1 MFVSLRVG
9 IDAGSTTVKLVV
21 LDDKDNIL
29 YKSYNRHLS
38 KIRDVILSEVDN
50 IQDIVKNQEFKLAIT
65 GSAGYGISRET
76 DIDFVQEVFAST
88 LAIKKRLSNIDV
100 AIELGGEDAKII
112 FLTDGFEERM
122 NSSCAGGTGAFIDQ
136 MAHLMHVTNKELDDL
151 SLKAETIY
159 PIASRCG
166 VFAKTDI
173 QPLLNQGAKKENI
186 SASIFQSVVDQTVGG
201 LAQGREIKGNI
212 LFLGGPLYFY
222 KGLRKRFRETLNL
235 DEKTGVLEKDAQ
247 IFVALGSAIYAKDSE
262 KMYSYKKLT
271 ELLGDKS
278 KLIKTTDIVP
288 SLFNSEEDYIKFKE
302 RHDKATV
309 NYKDIKEYKG
319 NIFLG
324 IDAGS
329 TTTKLI
335 LIGEGKEI
343 LHTYYSSNRGNPIEV
358 IRDELTHIYNLLDDD
373 KRIISSCVTGY
384 GEELIKSAF
393 GVDFGIVETIAHFK
407 AGAFFNPDVD
417 FILDIGGQDIKC
429 FKIKNKIISNIM
441 LNEACSSGCGS
452 FIESF
457 AGQLGY
463 SAKEFAKMGLFAK
476 NVVDLGSKCTV
487 FMNSSVKQ
495 AQKEGATIDDISAGL
510 SISVVKNALYKVI
523 RISDAKEL
531 GENILVQG
539 GTMHNDAILR
549 SFELELGREVI
560 RPSIAGLMGAYGAAL
575 YAIENQNIKTS
586 FIREEELK
594 AFTHKSS
601 VTRCG
606 ICTNRCNLTI
616 NTFNG
621 GIRFI
626 SGNRCKRPEGKKN
639 QGDIKSIYAYKY
651 KKIREYNSKEERK
664 DKVGIPLAMNMYELL
679 PFWSKFFE
687 SLNIQVVLSDDST
700 RKLYTK
706 GQHTIPSDTVC
717 YPAKLAHGHIESL
730 LDKGIKNIFYPCMSY
745 NLDEGLADNCFNCPV
760 VAYYPE
766 LLNANMKVLEN
777 KNFIMPYLA
786 LNDKKLLAKEL
797 YSSLK
802 NIFDIKL
809 KDVKKA
815 VELGFEEY
823 NLYKNNVRDVAR
835 EYIDFARENNK
846 KIIVLAGRP
855 YHIDPEVSHG
865 IDRAIAELGVV
876 IISEDCLSSTDDIAQ
891 VNILN
896 QWTYQARL
904 YSAAKRVA
912 RETDM
917 EFIQLVSFG
926 CGTDAVTTD
935 EVKEILEKS
944 GKIYTQIKIDETSNL
959 GAAKIR
965 IRSLLE
971 AIREKDGE
979 GIEK

>member
-1 MFVSLRVG
+1 MSLRVG

-29 YKSYNRHLS
+29 YKSYNRHFS
-38 KIRDVILSEVDN
+38 KIREIILEELEKTK
-50 IQDIVKNQEFKLAIT
+50 DIIENQSFKLAIT
-65 GSAGYGISRET
+65 GSAGYGISKET
-76 DIDFVQEVFAST
+76 GIDFVQEVFAST
-88 LAIKKRLSNIDV
+88 LAIKKKLSNIDV

-136 MAHLMHVTNKELDDL
+136 MAHLMNVTSKELDKL
-151 SLKAETIY
+151 SLKADTIY

-186 SASIFQSVVDQTVGG
+186 SASIFQSVVDQTIGG
-201 LAQGREIKGNI
+201 LAQGREIKGNV

-222 KGLRKRFRETLNL
+222 KGLRNRFRETLNL
-235 DEKTGVLEKDAQ
+235 DENTGVLEKDAQ
-247 IFVALGSAIYAKDSE
+247 IFVALGSAIYANDSE
-262 KMYSYKKLT
+262 KRFNYK
-271 ELLGDKS
+271 ELYNLLCDKS
-278 KLIKTTDIVP
+278 KLIKTTDIIP
-288 SLFNSEEDYIKFKE
+288 SLFNSEKDYKKFKD
-302 RHDKATV
+302 RHDRATV
-309 NYKDIKEYKG
+309 KYEDIKKYKG

-335 LIGEGKEI
+335 LIGENKEI
-343 LHTYYSSNRGNPIEV
+343 LHTYYSSNKGNPIEV
-358 IRDELTHIYNLLDDD
+358 IKNELLNIYTLLDDN
-373 KRIISSCVTGY
+373 KKIRSSCVTGY

-429 FKIKNKIISNIM
+429 FKIKDKVISNIM

-457 AGQLGY
+457 ASQMGY
-463 SAKEFAKMGLFAK
+463 TAQEFARKGLFAK

-495 AQKEGATIDDISAGL
+495 AQKEGATIADISAGL

-523 RISDAKEL
+523 RISDEKEL

-539 GTMHNDAILR
+539 GTMYNDAILR
-549 SFELELGREVI
+549 SFELELGREVT
-560 RPSIAGLMGAYGAAL
+560 RPVISGLMGAYGAAL
-575 YAIENQNIKTS
+575 YSMENQKSKTTIIS
-586 FIREEELK
+586 ENELK
-594 AFTHKSS
+594 EFTHESLA
-601 VTRCG
+601 TRCG
-606 ICTNRCNLTI
+606 ICTNRCNI
-616 NTFNG
+616 IVNTFSG
-621 GIRFI
+621 GKKFL
-626 SGNRCKRPEGKKN
+626 SGNRCKRPEGKKSREE
-639 QGDIKSIYAYKY
+639 IKSIYDYKY
-651 KKIREYNSKEERK
+651 KKIREYNSKEEKK
-664 DKVGIPLAMNMYELL
+664 DKIGIPLVMNMYEML

-687 SLNIQVVLSDDST
+687 SLDIQVVLSDDST

-730 LDKGIKNIFYPCMSY
+730 LEKGIDNIFYPCMSY
-745 NLDEGLADNCFNCPV
+745 NIDEGIADNCFNCPV

-786 LNDKKLLAKEL
+786 LNNRKLLAKEL
-797 YSSLK
+797 YTSLK
-802 NIFDIKL
+802 ESFDITK
-809 KDVKKA
+809 KDIKKA
-815 VELGFEEY
+815 VEIGFLEY
-823 NLYKNNVRDVAR
+823 ESYKDDIRKVGKD
-835 EYIDFARENNK
+835 YIEFAKKNNK

-855 YHIDPEVSHG
+855 YHIDQEINHG

-876 IISEDCLSSTDDIAQ
+876 IISEDCISGKDSIAQ

-912 RETDM
+912 QDKDM
-917 EFIQLVSFG
+917 QLIQLVSFS

-935 EVKEILEKS
+935 EVKAILENK
-944 GKIYTQIKIDETSNL
+944 GKIYTQIKIDETNNL

-971 AIREKDGE
+971 ALKERELN
-979 GIEK
+979 